1 LSLRLAIAVAG
12 VVMRLLAAVTAQ
24 RTWQQ
29 GRATI
34 GAHLRVAHNRPHARR
49 QSGQSAGMTSGERNR
64 YSVERS
70 RLAGTFH
77 H

>member
-29 GRATI
+29 GRAI
-34 GAHLRVAHNRPHARR
+34 VAHLRVAHNRPHARL
-49 QSGQSAGMTSGERNR
+49 
-64 YSVERS
+64 VS
-70 RLAGTFH
+70 RVSPRA
-77 H
+77 